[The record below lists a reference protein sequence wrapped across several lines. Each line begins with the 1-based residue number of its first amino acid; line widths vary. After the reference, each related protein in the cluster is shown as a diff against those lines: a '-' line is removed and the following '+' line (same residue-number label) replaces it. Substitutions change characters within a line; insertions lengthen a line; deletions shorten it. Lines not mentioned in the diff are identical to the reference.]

1 MIKVNMFSSADKVKG
16 QGVGSA
22 YLELIRLLQEQAR
35 DEIEM
40 TINRYQKTQLSHYH
54 TIDPLFY
61 LTTFFRKRF
70 GRLIGYVHFVPNTLK
85 ESIKIPKFAEKI
97 LDWYVVSFYKHS
109 SRGAQGFTP
118 LCPMSIFLKVKL
130 LDTPV
135 SVSVVPHF
143 AKLPSRKP
151 I

>member
-61 LTTFFRKRF
+61 LTTFLENVLVVALVMF
-70 GRLIGYVHFVPNTLK
+70 
-85 ESIKIPKFAEKI
+85 I
-97 LDWYVVSFYKHS
+97 LF
-109 SRGAQGFTP
+109 
-118 LCPMSIFLKVKL
+118 
-130 LDTPV
+130 
-135 SVSVVPHF
+135 
-143 AKLPSRKP
+143 P
-151 I
+151 IL